1 MWRKRKGEVYQKAG
15 NGKSDG
21 GEWGDKGREEGEVQG
36 MCIMHLKY
44 RSPSLCIYDGCSQ
57 EFGGA
62 RETVE
67 ALAGGDLD
75 IHVLPTQTLPDMFHQ
90 VTL

>member
-1 MWRKRKGEVYQKAG
+1 MEV
-15 NGKSDG
+15 SG
-21 GEWGDKGREEGEVQG
+21 GERGKRG

-44 RSPSLCIYDGCSQ
+44 GSPSLCIYDGRSQ

-67 ALAGGDLD
+67 ALAGGNLDL
-75 IHVLPTQTLPDMFHQ
+75 HVLPTQTLPDVFHQ